1 MVSSFFYVVI
11 TLIVYVDVL
20 ILINILVNYFMLL
33 AVKLISRNKT
43 SRVRILLAAMLG
55 GVSSLL
61 LILESLGDVMTLL
74 KLLSAVLMSMIAF
87 GIKPFKRLLKTTL
100 WLLLIC
106 FVFGGL
112 TFAIYVFT
120 ETDIMLFS
128 NGIVYFDVDI
138 TFLIVCSALAYIVI
152 TIISKFI
159 DKKAPISN
167 EYYIK
172 IQSERKSVSC
182 QGLMDTGNNLREPFS
197 NYPVILVDKHIF
209 RNLFDEDEKIRLIPV
224 STVGG
229 ETLLKAHKPIS
240 VEIGDYKTNE
250 VYVAESQ
257 APLDEYKIIL
267 NINLEG
273 EINNDKN

>member
-1 MVSSFFYVVI
+1 M
-11 TLIVYVDVL
+11 
-20 ILINILVNYFMLL
+20 
-33 AVKLISRNKT
+33 
-43 SRVRILLAAMLG
+43 
-55 GVSSLL
+55 
-61 LILESLGDVMTLL
+61 
-74 KLLSAVLMSMIAF
+74 
-87 GIKPFKRLLKTTL
+87 
-100 WLLLIC
+100 LLIC

-159 DKKAPISN
+159 DKQAPISN
-167 EYYIK
+167 EYYIT

-197 NYPVILVDKHIF
+197 NYPVILVDKYIF
-209 RNLFDEDEKIRLIPV
+209 RDLFDEDEKLRLIPV
-224 STVGG
+224 STVSG

-250 VYVAESQ
+250 VYVAESLV
-257 APLDEYKIIL
+257 PLDEYKIIL

>member
-11 TLIVYVDVL
+11 LLIVYVDVL
-20 ILINILVNYFMLL
+20 VLINVLVNYFMLL

-61 LILESLGDVMTLL
+61 LLLESLGAVMTLL

-138 TFLIVCSALAYIVI
+138 TFLVVCSALAYIVI

-197 NYPVILVDKHIF
+197 NYPVILVDKYIF
-209 RNLFDEDEKIRLIPV
+209 RDLFDEDDKLRLIPV